1 MNFTDASIRFFGA
14 VTNFWERSIVV
25 LSTNQKVGRFVILGL
40 APLPGII
47 TALLLPESIA
57 SQMTFFQAMADIL
70 SLAVPA
76 INRYSV
82 ASTWPAATKM
92 VMLAFWLAVPLQ
104 AFVLTLIEYDLWRK
118 GQVNRPFGT
127 IKVLALSV
135 LMIAMVFWFSILG
148 LSPQAM
154 ASSSFAAAIST
165 SRVFLAFYGM
175 LFWSWGL
182 AMGVGL
188 IVHFFF
194 LMAPNCKKGDGHGG
208 S

>member
-1 MNFTDASIRFFGA
+1 MNITDASIKCFGA
-14 VTNFWERSIVV
+14 ANTLWGRSIFV
-25 LSTNQKVGRFVILGL
+25 LSTNQQIARLVILGL
-40 APLPGII
+40 APLPGIF
-47 TALLLPESIA
+47 TALLLPESLA
-57 SQMTFFQAMADIL
+57 LRMTFLQAMADVLGIV
-70 SLAVPA
+70 VPA
-76 INRYSV
+76 INRYAA
-82 ASTWPAATKM
+82 ASSWPATTKI
-92 VMLAFWLAVPLQ
+92 VMLAFWFGLPLQ
-104 AFVLTLIEYDLWRK
+104 TFVLTLIEYDLWRK

-194 LMAPNCKKGDGHGG
+194 LMAPNCKNRDDHGG